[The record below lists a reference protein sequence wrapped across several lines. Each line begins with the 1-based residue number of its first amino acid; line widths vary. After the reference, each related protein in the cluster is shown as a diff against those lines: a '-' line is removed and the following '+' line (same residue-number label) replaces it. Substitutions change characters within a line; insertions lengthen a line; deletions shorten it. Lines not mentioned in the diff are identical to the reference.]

1 MTISV
6 QELLGLCNP
15 TAIGTVKWR
24 QSVPLD
30 VPGIYIV
37 STTADWT
44 DGIGPY
50 PEYEVDFTAIA
61 SLRKM
66 CPDIRVDGRL
76 ANNSQVSARLGDLW
90 VPNASVL
97 YVGRASTSLQV
108 RVGAYYTTKLGKT
121 SPHAGGWWLKTFRHL
136 DDCHVHFAACADVE
150 KKELS
155 MINAFSKSLS
165 LSQKAR
171 LFDPE
176 HIAPFANVEVRR
188 RIYKKHGLS
197 NYKLP
202 TAGSRSKIIN
212 ISRRKD
218 LPASSEYL
226 SSRLYDSRNDPLSP
240 ILPAKQTILFSLVM
254 SEKDRNRS
262 YLRIPAASKFGF
274 PTTATQ
280 VLLTCQG
287 RTQWVGWNP
296 NGSRSGRLSIDVR
309 IMRQIVVVG
318 ERVPITASHNG
329 YSIL

>member
-1 MTISV
+1 MAISV
-6 QELLGLCNP
+6 QELFGLCDP
-15 TAIGTVKWR
+15 TTTGTVKWR
-24 QSVPLD
+24 QPVPLD

-37 STTADWT
+37 STTADQT
-44 DGIGPY
+44 DGIGPH
-50 PEYEVDFTAIA
+50 PEYKADFTAIA
-61 SLRKM
+61 RLRKI

-76 ANNSQVSARLGDLW
+76 ANNSQVGARLGDLW

-97 YVGRASTSLQV
+97 YVGLASTSLQV

-136 DDCHVHFAACADVE
+136 DDCHVHFAACNDVD
-150 KKELS
+150 KKEQS
-155 MINAFSKSLS
+155 IINAFSKSLS
-165 LSQKAR
+165 PSQKAR

-188 RIYKKHGLS
+188 RVYKNHGLS
-197 NYKLP
+197 NYKVS
-202 TAGSRSKIIN
+202 T
-212 ISRRKD
+212 
-218 LPASSEYL
+218 ASSRGNIIDVSRPKDPPAPSGYPNG
-226 SSRLYDSRNDPLSP
+226 RLYDSSSEPLRP
-240 ILPAKQTILFSLVM
+240 IPPATQTTLFSQVM

-287 RTQWVGWNP
+287 RTQWAGWNP
-296 NGSRSGRLSIDVR
+296 NGARSGRLSIDVR

-318 ERVPITASHNG
+318 ERVPITASDNG
-329 YSIL
+329 YSIF